1 MIKKFEDFVLEC
13 YGNSV
18 NEAFQSSKLREIIKQ
33 HGKPEDKWDNKKLYD
48 IKDDNIVDVVDN
60 RDEYYD
66 KYLNDKEYK
75 ERSAYSAIPLKD
87 GSIIVITGSINSYS
101 KHKERHKGNLG
112 KYGGDDTHEKHL
124 KNVDKIKL
132 KRYIEEFKKYKNDI
146 VSVIEDIVD
155 CYYSGDEGDFEVSD
169 QGDVIDSTIKLGDIE
184 YDLTLLFNNN
194 LDVEV
199 QENGRADVEFEHIVT
214 TLKSFYISVDNDGY
228 YEPLEIDN
236 VDLDITEKTHENLFR
251 TNDYEIPKKRW

>member
-1 MIKKFEDFVLEC
+1 MIKKFEEFVLEC
-13 YGNSV
+13 YNPI
-18 NEAFQSSKLREIIKQ
+18 NEAFQSNKLRELIKQ
-33 HGKPEDKWDNKKLYD
+33 HGLSKSDFNFIWGDKKKLYD
-48 IKDDNIVDVVDN
+48 IHDDDIIDVVDN
-60 RDEYYD
+60 KDEFYKKYD
-66 KYLNDKEYK
+66 GKFD
-75 ERSAYSAIPLKD
+75 SIVLKD
-87 GSIIVITGSINSYS
+87 GTTIVIGNNVYHKSEQN
-101 KHKERHKGNLG
+101 HKERHKGNLG

-169 QGDVIDSTIKLGDIE
+169 HGDVIDSTIKLGDIE
-184 YDLTLLFNNN
+184 YDLTLLFNNK

-199 QENGRADVEFEHIVT
+199 QENGRADIEFEYIVT

-228 YEPLEIDN
+228 YDHEPLEIDN

-251 TNDYEIPKKRW
+251 TNAYETPKKRW